1 MIKTRRRRDPEARR
15 REIVEAAAELI
26 VEIGVDALT
35 HRKVAARAGVPLGAT
50 TQYFDTLDD
59 LRDAAL
65 GFLVREIETRIE
77 STRQAV
83 AAVGVTPDG
92 LARLITESLAD
103 ARALETDRAV
113 VTAAV
118 HDRRVRELARRWSDQ
133 VVEFIAP
140 VHGLDRA
147 RAAAVFID
155 GILWH
160 AQISDDALEE
170 RLIRD
175 GLAGILIPHST
186 PSAASDRPAEP
197 APAPASAPAPA
208 PTAS

>member
-1 MIKTRRRRDPEARR
+1 MITKRRRRDPEARR

-26 VEIGVDALT
+26 VEVGVDALT
-35 HRKVAARAGVPLGAT
+35 HRKVAARACVPLGAT

-65 GFLVREIETRIE
+65 GHLVREIETRIE
-77 STRQAV
+77 TTRQAV
-83 AAVGVTPDG
+83 TAVGVTPEG
-92 LARLITESLAD
+92 LARLITASLAD

-118 HDRRVRELARRWSDQ
+118 HDPRVRELAQRWSDQ
-133 VVEFIAP
+133 VVDFIAP
-140 VHGLDRA
+140 VHGIDRA
-147 RAAAVFID
+147 KAAAVFID

-160 AQISDDALEE
+160 AQISDDPLEE

-175 GLAGILIPHST
+175 GLAGILSPHST
-186 PSAASDRPAEP
+186 ASAASDSPAEP
-197 APAPASAPAPA
+197 ALAPA

>member
-1 MIKTRRRRDPEARR
+1 MTETRRRRDPEARR
-15 REIVEAAAELI
+15 REIVQAAAELI

-65 GFLVREIETRIE
+65 GALVLEIESRIE
-77 STRQAV
+77 ETRQAV
-83 AAVGVTPDG
+83 EAVGVTPEA

-103 ARALETDRAV
+103 ARALEADRAV

-118 HDRRVRELARRWSDQ
+118 HDPRVRDLARRWSEQ
-133 VVEFIAP
+133 IVAFIAP
-140 VHGLDRA
+140 VHGPDRA

-160 AQISDDALEE
+160 AQISDEPLEE

-175 GLAGILIPHST
+175 GLAGILCPRT
-186 PSAASDRPAEP
+186 T
-197 APAPASAPAPA
+197 ASA
-208 PTAS
+208 

>member
-1 MIKTRRRRDPEARR
+1 MVTKARRRRDPEARR

-35 HRKVAARAGVPLGAT
+35 HRKVAARACVPLGAT

-65 GFLVREIETRIE
+65 GFLVREIELRIE
-77 STRQAV
+77 ATRQAV
-83 AAVGVTPDG
+83 ESVGVTPEA

-118 HDRRVRELARRWSDQ
+118 HDPRVRELARRWSDQ

-147 RAAAVFID
+147 KAAAVFID
-155 GILWH
+155 GVLWH
-160 AQISDDALEE
+160 AQISDDPLEE

-175 GLAGILIPHST
+175 GLAGILTPGST
-186 PSAASDRPAEP
+186 
-197 APAPASAPAPA
+197 APAAFAPAAPSLAPA
-208 PTAS
+208 QTAP

>member
-1 MIKTRRRRDPEARR
+1 MVTKARRRRDPEARR

-35 HRKVAARAGVPLGAT
+35 HRKVAARACVPLGAT

-65 GFLVREIETRIE
+65 GFLVREIELRIE
-77 STRQAV
+77 ATRQVVESA
-83 AAVGVTPDG
+83 GVTPEA

-118 HDRRVRELARRWSDQ
+118 HDPRVRELARRWSDQ

-147 RAAAVFID
+147 KAAAVFID
-155 GILWH
+155 GVLWH
-160 AQISDDALEE
+160 AQISDDPLEE

-175 GLAGILIPHST
+175 GLAGILTPGST
-186 PSAASDRPAEP
+186 
-197 APAPASAPAPA
+197 APAASAPAAPSLAPA
-208 PTAS
+208 QTAP

>member
-1 MIKTRRRRDPEARR
+1 MVTKARRRRDPEARR

-35 HRKVAARAGVPLGAT
+35 HRKVAARACVPLGAT

-65 GFLVREIETRIE
+65 GFLVREIELRIE
-77 STRQAV
+77 ATRQAV
-83 AAVGVTPDG
+83 ESVGVTPEA
-92 LARLITESLAD
+92 LARLITASLAD

-118 HDRRVRELARRWSDQ
+118 HDPRVRELARRWSDQ

-147 RAAAVFID
+147 KAAAVFID
-155 GILWH
+155 GVLWH
-160 AQISDDALEE
+160 AQISDDPLEE

-175 GLAGILIPHST
+175 GLAGILTPGST
-186 PSAASDRPAEP
+186 
-197 APAPASAPAPA
+197 APAASAPAAPSLAPA
-208 PTAS
+208 QTAP

>member
-1 MIKTRRRRDPEARR
+1 MVTKARRRRDPEARR

-35 HRKVAARAGVPLGAT
+35 HRKVAARACVPLGAT

-65 GFLVREIETRIE
+65 GFLVREIELRIE
-77 STRQAV
+77 ATRQAV
-83 AAVGVTPDG
+83 ESVGVTPEA

-118 HDRRVRELARRWSDQ
+118 HDPRVRELARRWSDQ

-147 RAAAVFID
+147 KAAAVFID
-155 GILWH
+155 GVLWH
-160 AQISDDALEE
+160 AQISDDPLEE

-175 GLAGILIPHST
+175 GLAGILTPGST
-186 PSAASDRPAEP
+186 
-197 APAPASAPAPA
+197 APAASAPAAAAPSLAPA
-208 PTAS
+208 QTAP

>member
-1 MIKTRRRRDPEARR
+1 MVTKTRRRRDPEARR

-26 VEIGVDALT
+26 VEVGVDALT
-35 HRKVAARAGVPLGAT
+35 HRKVAARACVPLGAT

-65 GFLVREIETRIE
+65 GFLVREIEARVE
-77 STRQAV
+77 VTRQAV
-83 AAVGVTPDG
+83 EAVGVTPEG

-103 ARALETDRAV
+103 ARARETDRAV

-118 HDRRVRELARRWSDQ
+118 HDPRVRELAKRWSDQ

-160 AQISDDALEE
+160 ANLSDDPLEE

-175 GLAGILIPHST
+175 GLTGILTPHST
-186 PSAASDRPAEP
+186 ASAASEP
-197 APAPASAPAPA
+197 RTAPAASPASAP
-208 PTAS
+208 TAS

>member
-1 MIKTRRRRDPEARR
+1 MATRTRRRRDPEARR

-50 TQYFDTLDD
+50 TQYFDTLED

-65 GFLVREIETRIE
+65 GFLVREIEARIE
-77 STRQAV
+77 ATRRAV
-83 AAVGVTPDG
+83 ESVGVTPEG

-118 HDRRVRELARRWSDQ
+118 HDPRVRELAKRWSDQ

-160 AQISDDALEE
+160 ANLSDDPLEE

-175 GLAGILIPHST
+175 GLAGILTPYST
-186 PSAASDRPAEP
+186 ASTASDSPA
-197 APAPASAPAPA
+197 APDLAPA

>member
-1 MIKTRRRRDPEARR
+1 MVTKARRRRDPEARR

-35 HRKVAARAGVPLGAT
+35 HRKVAARACVPLGAT

-65 GFLVREIETRIE
+65 GFLVREIELRIE
-77 STRQAV
+77 ATRQAV
-83 AAVGVTPDG
+83 ESVGVTPEA

-118 HDRRVRELARRWSDQ
+118 HDPRVRELARRWSDQ
-133 VVEFIAP
+133 VVEFIAS

-147 RAAAVFID
+147 KAAAVFID
-155 GILWH
+155 GVLWH
-160 AQISDDALEE
+160 AQISDDPLEE

-175 GLAGILIPHST
+175 GLAGILTPGST
-186 PSAASDRPAEP
+186 
-197 APAPASAPAPA
+197 APAASAPAAPSLAPA
-208 PTAS
+208 QTAP